1 MNLLL
6 QRFSDNR
13 DSTLGL
19 LFKSIKFGQEERLHF
34 MAYTLE
40 DEYREQKVSKE
51 TRIPAGVYEVV
62 INKADTDLT
71 LKYRAKYAPWFKYHL
86 MLKNVP
92 GFQGIY
98 IHIGNVDAN
107 TDGCI
112 LLGDSA
118 DNNTIAPG
126 TVSNST
132 MAFKRFYSE
141 VYGLLEAGEKVH
153 ITIKDERDIMK

>member
-1 MNLLL
+1 MNLVL

-19 LFKSIKFGQEERLHF
+19 MFKKIKHGTEERLHL

-40 DEYREQKVSKE
+40 DEYREEKVSKE
-51 TRIPAGVYEVV
+51 TRIPAGFYEVV
-62 INKADTDLT
+62 INKSDTPLT
-71 LKYRAKYAPWFKYHL
+71 LKYRAKYSPWFKYHL

-98 IHIGNVDAN
+98 IHIGNVDEN
-107 TDGCI
+107 SDGCI

-118 DNNTIAPG
+118 DNNTIATG

-132 MAFKRFYSE
+132 IAFKRFYTE
-141 VYGLLEAGEKVH
+141 VYGVLEAGEKVH
-153 ITIKDERDIMK
+153 ITIRDEKELMK

>member
-19 LFKSIKFGQEERLHF
+19 LFKKVLDGTEDRLHL

-51 TRIPAGVYEVV
+51 TRIPAGFYEVI
-62 INKADTDLT
+62 INQADTEKT
-71 LKYRAKYAPWFKYHL
+71 LAYRKKYAPWFKYHL

-92 GFQGIY
+92 GFTGIY
-98 IHIGNVDAN
+98 IHIGNTDAD
-107 TDGCI
+107 TEGCI

-118 DNNTIAPG
+118 DNNAVSAGNVTNS
-126 TVSNST
+126 TVS
-132 MAFKRFYSE
+132 FQRFYKE
-141 VYGLLEAGEKVH
+141 VYGILESGQKVH
-153 ITIKDERDIMK
+153 IEVRDEKHLIK